1 MAWTKTPPENHELFR
16 AALPRDPRIAQ
27 KKMFGCLVGMVN
39 GRMYAAT
46 FGRSVF
52 IRLSPD
58 DRAEALGL
66 DGAEIWD
73 PRGLG
78 GERETVFFPETIM
91 DEREELRDW
100 LARGLAYSASLP
112 AKKKPSAKK
121 AVVKKSVAKKP
132 LAKSSAAKPVA
143 KRAVA
148 KKPAPKPVAKS
159 PAAKKSR
166 R

>member
-1 MAWTKTPPENHELFR
+1 MAWTKTPLENHELFR
-16 AALPRDPRIAQ
+16 AALPRDPRIVQ
-27 KKMFGCLVGMVN
+27 KKMFGCLVGMVH

-52 IRLSPD
+52 IRLSPT

-91 DEREELRDW
+91 DEPEELRAW
-100 LARGLAYSASLP
+100 LQRGLAYSATLP
-112 AKKKPSAKK
+112 PKKKPGGK
-121 AVVKKSVAKKP
+121 
-132 LAKSSAAKPVA
+132 
-143 KRAVA
+143 
-148 KKPAPKPVAKS
+148 KKPATKPKA
-159 PAAKKSR
+159 R
-166 R
+166 RK

>member
-1 MAWTKTPPENHELFR
+1 MAWTKTPVENHELFR
-16 AALPRDPRIAQ
+16 AALPRDPRIVQ
-27 KKMFGCLVGMVN
+27 KKMFGCLVGMVH

-58 DRAEALGL
+58 DRTEALGL

-78 GERETVFFPETIM
+78 GERETIFFPETIM
-91 DEREELRDW
+91 DERDELRAW
-100 LARGLAYSASLP
+100 LARGLAYSLTLP
-112 AKKKPSAKK
+112 PKKKK
-121 AVVKKSVAKKP
+121 AGKKP
-132 LAKSSAAKPVA
+132 
-143 KRAVA
+143 VA
-148 KKPAPKPVAKS
+148 KKPAVKKSARSVKPGTRKPVAK
-159 PAAKKSR
+159 PQKSR

>member
-1 MAWTKTPPENHELFR
+1 
-16 AALPRDPRIAQ
+16 
-27 KKMFGCLVGMVN
+27 MFGCLVGMVH

-52 IRLSPD
+52 IRLSPE
-58 DRAEALGL
+58 DRAEALQL

-91 DEREELRDW
+91 DERDELRAW
-100 LARGLAYSASLP
+100 LQRGLVYSVTLP
-112 AKKKPSAKK
+112 AKKK
-121 AVVKKSVAKKP
+121 KKP
-132 LAKSSAAKPVA
+132 PL
-143 KRAVA
+143 
-148 KKPAPKPVAKS
+148 KKK
-159 PAAKKSR
+159 PAAKKPPVAKKKPKSR